1 MAKIGE
7 ILVQKGYVTQ
17 QQLDGVLSVKGDDAQ
32 VGQVLIQWGLLTE
45 QQLLEA
51 LDIQAPPPPPP
62 PPPVQPQIP
71 QQPVQPG
78 FQQPPVVPQP
88 QVQQPISSGPDL
100 TMDNL
105 QTSKFKIDLK
115 TMIYIGSLLVS
126 GITMYFTFMSELD
139 ARFGALESQDNT
151 LVVDID
157 KRLTSLETTIDK
169 RVTELENKFTPIGD
183 GVYSV
188 DPNTTWPPSRG
199 EYTMKQNMNA
209 NKIMVLEETIDKRV
223 TELENKFT
231 PIGDGVYSVDPN
243 TTWPPSRGEYTMKQ
257 NMNANKITVLEETIK
272 RLESELKE
280 LEEDLDDKQD
290 KQ

>member
-1 MAKIGE
+1 MKIGE

-17 QQLDGVLSVKGDDAQ
+17 QQVDGVLAVKGEDAQ
-32 VGQVLIQWGLLTE
+32 VGQVLIQWGMITQE
-45 QQLLEA
+45 QLMEA

-71 QQPVQPG
+71 QQPMY
-78 FQQPPVVPQP
+78 QQPPVAPP
-88 QVQQPISSGPDL
+88 MGAPDL

-115 TMIYIGSLLVS
+115 TMIYIGSILVS
-126 GITMYFTFMSELD
+126 GITMYFTFMGELD

-209 NKIMVLEETIDKRV
+209 NKIMVLEDTIERLEK
-223 TELENKFT
+223 EIEKLENK
-231 PIGDGVYSVDPN
+231 
-243 TTWPPSRGEYTMKQ
+243 
-257 NMNANKITVLEETIK
+257 
-272 RLESELKE
+272 
-280 LEEDLDDKQD
+280 LDK
-290 KQ
+290 